1 VLAAALGV
9 NLLFMLVFLRS
20 LLAPV
25 YLLAASALALAA
37 TFGLTLFF
45 FTDVLGYSG
54 LPYYLPVA
62 FSVLLLS
69 LGSDYNIFVV
79 GRIWKE
85 ADRSPLREAVMVAAP
100 RAGRAIMVAG
110 IALALS
116 FVMLAIVPIE
126 PFAVMAFAMAV
137 GILLDT
143 LVVRT
148 LLVPSLIVL
157 FGDAGRWP
165 RGRRA

>member
-1 VLAAALGV
+1 
-9 NLLFMLVFLRS
+9 
-20 LLAPV
+20 
-25 YLLAASALALAA
+25 
-37 TFGLTLFF
+37 
-45 FTDVLGYSG
+45 
-54 LPYYLPVA
+54 
-62 FSVLLLS
+62 
-69 LGSDYNIFVV
+69 
-79 GRIWKE
+79 
-85 ADRSPLREAVMVAAP
+85 MVAAP

-148 LLVPSLIVL
+148 LLVPGLIVL
-157 FGDAGRWP
+157 FGEAGRWP